1 MADFYT
7 DMAQMARELLAPTS
21 QNGLGQGVI
30 TLSKTSASVNP
41 GAPWEIVTDPVETD
55 IEQIKGAARGVSR
68 ELVGQD
74 FGGPVVLAS
83 DLQVITEVPKGD
95 YTAGDTL
102 SIDSVPHSIIAV
114 IKIPAAGI
122 TSAVKYIVRRR

>member
-1 MADFYT
+1 MSDFYSQ
-7 DMAQMARELLAPTS
+7 MAQMAADLLAPTS
-21 QNGLGQGVI
+21 QNGLGQGAI
-30 TLSKTSASVNP
+30 TLSKTSAAVNP
-41 GAPWEIVTDPVETD
+41 DAPWEVVTAPVETD
-55 IEQIKGAARGVSR
+55 VEQIKGAARGVSK

-74 FGGPVVLAS
+74 FGGPVILAT
-83 DLQVITEVPKGD
+83 DLQVITEVPQGD

-114 IKIPAAGI
+114 IKMPAAGI